1 MQFWSGLSVVARRD
15 LLRIDKQTLFEQVRK
30 NLYCSRCHGLLV
42 EGFSQIILYGKS
54 LQAGMVGTKNVAGP
68 TGRHMTENGHS
79 AAVAAGFSDDSRDPS
94 VHPWGGLA
102 ATRDSML
109 TVLDCFLDG
118 MPLEVLQN
126 VPPTFHY
133 FIHKLLGSQT
143 CRASEVAFRAC
154 IDCKATVFSYC
165 QLLYQ
170 LDSLRVLVCNFKP
183 RTVEYVS
190 TVIVTRTSCLTSC

>member
-1 MQFWSGLSVVARRD
+1 MARRD

-54 LQAGMVGTKNVAGP
+54 LQAGS
-68 TGRHMTENGHS
+68 TGRQMAENGHN
-79 AAVAAGFSDDSRDPS
+79 AAVASLADDSRDPS

-133 FIHKLLGSQT
+133 F
-143 CRASEVAFRAC
+143 C
-154 IDCKATVFSYC
+154 
-165 QLLYQ
+165 
-170 LDSLRVLVCNFKP
+170 
-183 RTVEYVS
+183 
-190 TVIVTRTSCLTSC
+190 

>member
-1 MQFWSGLSVVARRD
+1 MARRD

-54 LQAGMVGTKNVAGP
+54 LQAGMVGQNSGGGT
-68 TGRHMTENGHS
+68 TGKQVSGKGHY
-79 AAVAAGFSDDSRDPS
+79 AAVAGFADDSKDPS

-126 VPPTFHY
+126 VPPIFHS
-133 FIHKLLGSQT
+133 FLLMFLKFSATSVGKTCEAIEIGIGS
-143 CRASEVAFRAC
+143 
-154 IDCKATVFSYC
+154 
-165 QLLYQ
+165 
-170 LDSLRVLVCNFKP
+170 
-183 RTVEYVS
+183 
-190 TVIVTRTSCLTSC
+190 

>member
-1 MQFWSGLSVVARRD
+1 VQFWSGLPVAARRE
-15 LLRIDKQTLFEQVRK
+15 LLRIDKQSLFEQVRK

-54 LQAGMVGTKNVAGP
+54 LQAGVVGYSNGAGNNSKHLP
-68 TGRHMTENGHS
+68 ENGYS
-79 AAVAAGFSDDSRDPS
+79 AAAAGFSDDTRDPS

-126 VPPTFHY
+126 VPPVILSL
-133 FIHKLLGSQT
+133 FIS
-143 CRASEVAFRAC
+143 
-154 IDCKATVFSYC
+154 VFYW
-165 QLLYQ
+165 
-170 LDSLRVLVCNFKP
+170 
-183 RTVEYVS
+183 
-190 TVIVTRTSCLTSC
+190 